1 MTTPYG
7 PCEPWPA
14 HFTCDISCESPSAT
28 GAAVQMATEVLWA
41 LSGRQ
46 FGLCEVTL
54 RPCRKD
60 CVDQIYWGNQFLPWQ
75 GSYPQPALIGGQWFN
90 LVCGGCGGDC
100 ACTSI
105 SEVVLPNVVNE
116 ILEVKVDGEIL
127 EEDEY
132 RVDNG
137 NLLVRLGADW
147 PHCQELNLPDTEPG
161 TWSVTA
167 EYGLEVPELG
177 QWAVGEL
184 ACELMTLMR
193 GEECRLPANV
203 ARMTRQGVSFD
214 FTTLMSGG
222 KLGMY
227 WSDLFLGAVNP
238 GGLTSRA
245 KTYSVDHPGP
255 RRVGT
260 A

>member
-1 MTTPYG
+1 MSG

-14 HFTCDISCESPSAT
+14 NFVCDITCESPSAT
-28 GAAVQMATEVLWA
+28 GTAVQMATEVLWA

-54 RPCRKD
+54 RPCRRD
-60 CVDQIYWGNQFLPWQ
+60 CADGYWDTQFVPWS
-75 GSYPQPALIGGQWFN
+75 GTYPQPALIGGQWFN

-100 ACTSI
+100 SCTTI

-116 ILEVKVDGEIL
+116 VLEVKVDGQVL
-127 EEDEY
+127 DAGEY

-147 PHCQELNLPDTEPG
+147 PRCQELNLPDTEED

-167 EYGLEVPELG
+167 VYGLEVPEAG

-184 ACELMTLMR
+184 ACELLKGMR
-193 GEECRLPANV
+193 GEECRVPANV
-203 ARMTRQGVSFD
+203 TQMQRQGVTYNFSELLKD
-214 FTTLMSGG
+214 G

-227 WSDLFLGAVNP
+227 FTDLFLGSFNP
-238 GGLTSRA
+238 NGLTSRSR
-245 KTYSVDHPGP
+245 TYSVDRAPA

>member
-1 MTTPYG
+1 MSG

-14 HFTCDISCESPSAT
+14 YFTCDITCESPSAT
-28 GAAVQMATEVLWA
+28 GSAVQTATEVLWG

-46 FGLCEVTL
+46 YGLCEVTL

-60 CVDQIYWGNQFLPWQ
+60 CAVGYWDTQWFPWS
-75 GSYPQPALIGGQWFN
+75 GTYPQPALIGGQWFN

-100 ACTSI
+100 SCTSI

-127 EEDEY
+127 DADEY

-147 PHCQELNLPDTEPG
+147 PRCQELNLPDTEPD

-167 EYGLEVPELG
+167 VYGLEVPEAG
-177 QWAVGEL
+177 KWAVGEL
-184 ACELMTLMR
+184 ACELLKSMR
-193 GEECRLPANV
+193 GDECALPPNV
-203 ARMTRQGVSFD
+203 TQMTRQGISFTFSD
-214 FTTLMSGG
+214 LLKDG
-222 KLGMY
+222 KLGLTL
-227 WSDLFLGAVNP
+227 SDLFLASVNP
-238 GGLTSRA
+238 HSLASRSR
-245 KTYSVDHPGP
+245 TYSVDHPGA

>member
-1 MTTPYG
+1 MSG

-14 HFTCDISCESPSAT
+14 HFTCNITCESPSAT
-28 GAAVQMATEVLWA
+28 GAAVQMATEALWA

-60 CVDQIYWGNQFLPWQ
+60 CADQIYWGTQFLPWS

-90 LVCGGCGGDC
+90 LICGSCGDSC
-100 ACTSI
+100 SCTSL
-105 SEVVLPNVVNE
+105 SEVILPQVVNE
-116 ILEVKVDGEIL
+116 ILEVKVDGVVL

-137 NLLVRLGADW
+137 NVLVRLGDEW
-147 PHCQELNLPDTEPG
+147 PFCNDLNLADTEDG

-167 EYGLEVPELG
+167 VYGLEVPEAG

-214 FTTLMSGG
+214 FTALLADG
-222 KLGMY
+222 KVGLY
-227 WSDLFLGAVNP
+227 LSDLFLNSVNP
-238 GGLTSRA
+238 SGLRA
-245 KTYSVDHPGP
+245 RPRTYSVDHPAP